1 MGDVWPQLVLVAV
14 LVLVNAAFAGTELA
28 LVSLRES
35 QLQRLEERSSTGALL
50 ARLAR
55 QPNQFLATIQI
66 GITLAGFLA
75 SAAAAVSLAEPLEGP
90 LSFLGGAAGPASVII
105 VTLILAYFTLVF
117 GELAPKRI
125 AMQRAEKWGMVMAR
139 PLSLLSTLT
148 KPIVWL
154 LSRSTDIAVKVLG
167 GDPNLQREEVSGEEL
182 RDMVAIHDNFSDDQ
196 RLIIDGAFAI
206 AERTVD
212 EVMVPRSEVAV
223 VDADSTCAEA
233 LALLIESGH
242 SRAPVAEKRN
252 LDRTVGMVRLRSLLG
267 RGDEP
272 VAGAV
277 RDIPA
282 FPDAARVLT
291 ALRTF
296 QQDRTQMAVVID
308 EYGRAL
314 GIVTVE
320 DLLEELVGEIY
331 DETDT
336 DLTAV
341 ITEPD
346 GTLVLP
352 GGFPVHDLE
361 DLDVEL
367 PDGDYTTISGLVL
380 DELGRFPTV
389 GETVCIDGW
398 RLEIRQIERHRIRQ
412 IAIAP
417 APEPEPDEDS

>member
-1 MGDVWPQLVLVAV
+1 
-14 LVLVNAAFAGTELA
+14 
-28 LVSLRES
+28 
-35 QLQRLEERSSTGALL
+35 
-50 ARLAR
+50 
-55 QPNQFLATIQI
+55 
-66 GITLAGFLA
+66 
-75 SAAAAVSLAEPLEGP
+75 
-90 LSFLGGAAGPASVII
+90 
-105 VTLILAYFTLVF
+105 
-117 GELAPKRI
+117 
-125 AMQRAEKWGMVMAR
+125 
-139 PLSLLSTLT
+139 
-148 KPIVWL
+148 
-154 LSRSTDIAVKVLG
+154 
-167 GDPNLQREEVSGEEL
+167 
-182 RDMVAIHDNFSDDQ
+182 
-196 RLIIDGAFAI
+196 
-206 AERTVD
+206 
-212 EVMVPRSEVAV
+212 
-223 VDADSTCAEA
+223 
-233 LALLIESGH
+233 
-242 SRAPVAEKRN
+242 
-252 LDRTVGMVRLRSLLG
+252 
-267 RGDEP
+267 
-272 VAGAV
+272 
-277 RDIPA
+277 
-282 FPDAARVLT
+282 
-291 ALRTF
+291 
-296 QQDRTQMAVVID
+296 MAVVID